1 MNDRKLATVL
11 ALTLACIASP
21 ATAKTL
27 IDYFQPIPIRGK
39 MTTSGWGIGT
49 SGPRDPDNGLE
60 DVAKWIYWDGKVLKA
75 DDGKYHLFC
84 SKWQASKGISAW
96 MSDSV
101 SVHAVSDHVL
111 GPYKE
116 VGPTYTYQN
125 GRGHNTTALQLLD
138 GSYAVVESAIVPGWI
153 FTSKT
158 LDGPFT
164 YKGSISWND
173 NGFNVGSVTAN
184 LGIFVGPDKKYW
196 AFSNSGAVMIA
207 DDVLGKYE
215 VRTSKIYLN
224 NPGADLGK
232 AEDPLMWYS
241 GGYYHVV
248 YNYWDIHKS
257 YHIMSADGI
266 RNWKAMG
273 LAVDPSTNFCRYED
287 GTVNHWGNMERPNVI
302 MENGHVTHFTFAVTD
317 KNKDSGTNCCMTGS
331 KILIVPFDGVAFDAE
346 IGGQTGGSGGAGG
359 GGGSAGAGGRGRDAG
374 AGGSGGRT
382 GSDGGGGASA
392 AGGTGSGGSTASGG
406 SSGSAGRAGSGGTG
420 GGGTTGDS
428 RSGGSPDAGGSN
440 GTGGSGSGGT
450 SRTASSVSGGS
461 MGAGSGGSFGAGG
474 THGTGGSGSGGT
486 SRTTGSSSGGSAGTA
501 PPASNA
507 SSGCSCSVERTQGSG
522 GGGLL
527 LVLGLAIA
535 FATRKHPRRRHP
547 SDAASGDF
555 DPSGVGGRGR
565 ARGLFRKGDYR

>member
-1 MNDRKLATVL
+1 MIDRKLASLV
-11 ALTLACIASP
+11 ALTLVGVTSP
-21 ATAKTL
+21 ATAKTM
-27 IDYFQPIPIRGK
+27 IDYFQAIPIRGK
-39 MTTSGWGIGT
+39 ITTSGWGIGT
-49 SGPRDPDNGLE
+49 SGPRDPDNGIE
-60 DVAKWIYWDGKVLKA
+60 DIANWIYWDGKVLKA

-125 GRGHNTTALQLLD
+125 GRGHNTNALRLLD
-138 GSYAVVESAIVPGWI
+138 GSYAVIESAIVPGWI

-196 AFSNSGAVMIA
+196 GFSNSGAVMVA

-215 VRTSKIYLN
+215 VKTSKIYLD
-224 NPGADLGK
+224 NPGANLNY
-232 AEDPLMWYS
+232 AEDPMMWYS

-248 YNYWDIHKS
+248 YNYWNIHKS

-266 RNWKAMG
+266 RNWKATG
-273 LAVDPSTNFCRYED
+273 LAVDPSTDFCRYED

-317 KNKDSGTNCCMTGS
+317 KNKDSGSNCCMTGS
-331 KILIVPFDGVAFDAE
+331 KILIVPFDGVAFDADN
-346 IGGQTGGSGGAGG
+346 GGEKAADGGAGGSGGSDAGG
-359 GGGSAGAGGRGRDAG
+359 TGGRGLDAGAGGGIGMTSRDGGGGTSAAGGREVDAG

-382 GSDGGGGASA
+382 GPEGSGGTSAASGAGSGGTSGKGGASSGSSA
-392 AGGTGSGGSTASGG
+392 TTGRGGSGGTRTSSAATTGSNGSGG
-406 SSGSAGRAGSGGTG
+406 SSGVGGASSSGGAG
-420 GGGTTGDS
+420 L
-428 RSGGSPDAGGSN
+428 GGSSK
-440 GTGGSGSGGT
+440 TSGS
-450 SRTASSVSGGS
+450 
-461 MGAGSGGSFGAGG
+461 F
-474 THGTGGSGSGGT
+474 
-486 SRTTGSSSGGSAGTA
+486 SGGSAGNGTSA
-501 PPASNA
+501 DNS
-507 SSGCSCSVERTQGSG
+507 SSGCSCRLGESRGSK

-527 LVLGLAIA
+527 LVLGLGLTWAA
-535 FATRKHPRRRHP
+535 RRYGCRTRSRVSDSRDLNPTGVP
-547 SDAASGDF
+547 SRAAACRS
-555 DPSGVGGRGR
+555 R
-565 ARGLFRKGDYR
+565 RKGQHR